1 MVKEIRYAAEN
12 DSDEVTL
19 KLFLLKIYGNIALT
33 NLKLD
38 RFREAEHAC
47 NEMLLL
53 DPFHA
58 KGLYLRSQARLRPK
72 SCFVDKKKGYQD
84 LWLANK
90 HNPHDPFLRLVMHLS
105 NTTIP

>member
-1 MVKEIRYAAEN
+1 MIKKIRYATKN
-12 DSDEVTL
+12 DCDEVTL
-19 KLFLLKIYGNIALT
+19 KLFLLKTYGNIALA
-33 NLKLD
+33 NMKLD

-72 SCFVDKKKGYQD
+72 SCTVDKKKGCRD

-90 HNPHDPFLRLVMHLS
+90 HNPHNPFLRLVMHIS
-105 NTTIP
+105 NTTTP